1 VPLGRA
7 QYPTLLDLIQ
17 AVGEVATSHLEVPAA
32 AADRISSGQV
42 RMWGDAAGGAM
53 NQSSSVAVAA

>member
-1 VPLGRA
+1 
-7 QYPTLLDLIQ
+7 LIQ